1 MEMLRRN
8 IANMNELEM
17 KGFIFDFIQ
26 KADGKKLERYAEV
39 VEYMDFDEDIE
50 DVETSD
56 YNLTPEQEIELDEA
70 IAETYDPTKQ
80 IDHEDV
86 MKKYA
91 KWLK

>member
-1 MEMLRRN
+1 MLRKN
-8 IANMNELEM
+8 IASMNELEM

-56 YNLTPEQEIELDEA
+56 YNLTAAQEIELDEA
-70 IAETYDPTKQ
+70 IAETYDPTKL
-80 IDHEDV
+80 ISHEDV

>member
-39 VEYMDFDEDIE
+39 VEYMDFAEDIE

-56 YNLTPEQEIELDEA
+56 YNLTPEQERELDEG
-70 IAETYDPTKQ
+70 IAETYDPTKL
-80 IDHEDV
+80 ISHEDV